1 MSEINKRTFR
11 INANINSDLND
22 WLDNESDRTG
32 HSKTTLLILALENY
46 KQQKSAVAQLT
57 DLSELV
63 KKMEQLSEKLEQN

>member
-22 WLDNESDRTG
+22 WLDNESARTG

-57 DLSELV
+57 DLSQLV

>member
-1 MSEINKRTFR
+1 MSETNKRTFR

>member
-1 MSEINKRTFR
+1 MLEKKQKTFR
-11 INANINSDLND
+11 INANISSDLND
-22 WLDNESDRTG
+22 WLDAESARTG

-63 KKMEQLSEKLEQN
+63 KKMEQLSEKLEQD